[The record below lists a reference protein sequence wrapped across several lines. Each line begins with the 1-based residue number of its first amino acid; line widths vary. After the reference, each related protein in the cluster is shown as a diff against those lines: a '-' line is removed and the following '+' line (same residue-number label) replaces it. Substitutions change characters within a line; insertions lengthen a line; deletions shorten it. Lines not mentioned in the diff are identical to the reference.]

1 LPLAPPSISP
11 EFAVPLLEDQPAET
25 PWRQRLVPCLQVAG
39 ILLTGWIMWR
49 STLGLQWARVP
60 LPWLILRAAVY
71 AVGACAA
78 GAAITLALYLAASQW
93 EREDVIQATFRASS
107 AAVWFA
113 PCVILL
119 TQLSPA
125 AAVPALVLVVN
136 ATHLLYIQWRVAQP
150 PLGTPRN
157 TRLFA
162 TAQLPDR
169 RFWREFGPGF
179 AVSFTLQTGVCA
191 VLLQHPV
198 LAGFAFVAGAALA
211 TVFALA
217 SRGVEPK
224 PPKSMP
230 RAFLGL
236 ALTVL
241 LAIGLTIGGLLPGM
255 MRGSAAG
262 DSATGSPAGQPPGMP
277 GNGPDGL
284 PDASAGDIANAS
296 GFPGVILWPEIKP
309 IPTLIAPMPQTP
321 IGGGPPVMPRPL
333 SIPFSGEYWM
343 FRWPYAR
350 PPKTSFFQRGN
361 PAALSFSSTD
371 HLPLQ
376 MEARHK
382 LDQLVALSCCSAIRL
397 EIRNADRYPDTISL
411 ELVLLHNEPPG
422 APSLNLGRVNVTSRP
437 DIGRDPVVPVSE
449 TLVFPVPAAAALD
462 SFDEFRVVFQRAR
475 RRMDKSAK
483 LAIDRFI
490 LVPRIY

>member
-1 LPLAPPSISP
+1 MPLFEEQP
-11 EFAVPLLEDQPAET
+11 EGSA
-25 PWRQRLVPCLQVAG
+25 WRRRLVPCLQLAG
-39 ILLTGWIMWR
+39 ILFTGWLMWR
-49 STLGLQWARVP
+49 STLGLQWAHVP
-60 LPWLILRAAVY
+60 LPWLILRTTVY
-71 AVGACAA
+71 ALAACLA
-78 GAAITLALYLAASQW
+78 GAFITIALYLAASQW
-93 EREDVIQATFRASS
+93 EREDVMQATFRAST

-125 AAVPALVLVVN
+125 AALPALLLVVN
-136 ATHLLYIQWRVAQP
+136 ATHLLYVQWRVNLP
-150 PLGTPRN
+150 PLETPRD
-157 TRLFA
+157 TGLFA
-162 TAQLPDR
+162 TAQLPER
-169 RFWREFGPGF
+169 RFWSEFGPGF
-179 AVSFTLQTGVCA
+179 AVSVTLQTGVCA
-191 VLLQHPV
+191 VLLRHPI
-198 LAGFAFVAGAALA
+198 LAGFAFTTGAALA

-217 SRGVEPK
+217 SGGIQPAK

-255 MRGSAAG
+255 MRGSGDG
-262 DSATGSPAGQPPGMP
+262 DSASGNAPAGQPPGMP
-277 GNGPDGL
+277 GDGPKDL
-284 PDASAGDIANAS
+284 PDASAGDLAAAA

-309 IPTLIAPMPQTP
+309 YPTLIAPMPQTP
-321 IGGGPPVMPRPL
+321 DGGDRTVMPRPL
-333 SIPFSGEYWM
+333 AIPFSGEYWM

-350 PPKTSFFQRGN
+350 PPKTSFFQRGS
-361 PAALSFSSTD
+361 PAALSFISTD

-382 LDQLVALSCCSAIRL
+382 LDQLVALSCCNAIRL

-411 ELVLLHNEPPG
+411 ELVLIANERPG
-422 APSLNLGRVNVTSRP
+422 EPSLNLGRRDVTSRP
-437 DIGRDPVVPVSE
+437 DVSRDPVTPVAE
-449 TLVFPVPAAAALD
+449 TLEFPIPPTAALD
-462 SFDEFRVVFQRAR
+462 AFDEFKVVFLRAR

>member
-1 LPLAPPSISP
+1 M
-11 EFAVPLLEDQPAET
+11 PLLEDQPVE
-25 PWRQRLVPCLQVAG
+25 PLWRRRLVPCLQLAG
-39 ILLTGWIMWR
+39 ILGTGWLMWQ

-60 LPWLILRAAVY
+60 LPWLILRVAIY
-71 AVGACAA
+71 AVAACWA
-78 GAAITLALYLAASQW
+78 GAAITIVLYLAASQW
-93 EREDVIQATFRASS
+93 EREDAIQATFRASS

-125 AAVPALVLVVN
+125 AALPALILVVN
-136 ATHLLYIQWRVAQP
+136 ATHLLYIQWRVKQP
-150 PLGTPRN
+150 PLETPRD

-162 TAQLPDR
+162 TAQLPER
-169 RFWREFGPGF
+169 RVFSEFGPGF
-179 AVSFTLQTGVCA
+179 AISLTVQTGVCA
-191 VLLQHPV
+191 VLLHHPV
-198 LAGFAFVAGAALA
+198 LAGFSFAAGAALA

-217 SRGVEPK
+217 SRAVQPK

-241 LAIGLTIGGLLPGM
+241 LAIGLTIGGMMPNL
-255 MRGSAAG
+255 MRGPGGNGSAFG
-262 DSATGSPAGQPPGMP
+262 NTPAGQPPGMP
-277 GNGPDGL
+277 GSGRDDL
-284 PDASAGDIANAS
+284 PDASAGNLADS

-321 IGGGPPVMPRPL
+321 DGGGAPVMPRPL

-350 PPKTSFFQRGN
+350 PPKTSFFQRGS

-371 HLPLQ
+371 HMALQ

-382 LDQLVALSCCSAIRL
+382 LDQPIALSCCSAIRL
-397 EIRNADRYPDTISL
+397 EVRNADRYPNTISL
-411 ELVLLHNEPPG
+411 ELVLINNEQPG
-422 APSLNLGRVNVTSRP
+422 APSLNLGHYNVTSRP
-437 DIGRDPVVPVSE
+437 DVSRDPVTPIAE
-449 TLVFPVPAAAALD
+449 TLEFPIPSTAALE
-462 SFDEFRVVFQRAR
+462 SFNEFRVVFQRSYR
-475 RRMDKSAK
+475 RADKSAK
-483 LAIDRFI
+483 LAIDRFV
-490 LVPRIY
+490 LMPRIY

>member
-1 LPLAPPSISP
+1 MLD
-11 EFAVPLLEDQPAET
+11 DQPVD
-25 PWRQRLVPCLQVAG
+25 PVWRQRIVPCLQLAG
-39 ILLTGWIMWR
+39 ILFTGWLMWR
-49 STLGLQWARVP
+49 STLGLQWTRVP
-60 LPWLILRAAVY
+60 LPWLILRATVY
-71 AVGACAA
+71 ALAACAA
-78 GAAITLALYLAASQW
+78 GAIITLLLYLAASQW

-119 TQLSPA
+119 IQLSPA
-125 AAVPALVLVVN
+125 AALPALILIIN
-136 ATHLLYIQWRVAQP
+136 ASHLLYIQWRVQQP
-150 PLGTPRN
+150 PLETPHD
-157 TRLFA
+157 TGLFA

-169 RFWREFGPGF
+169 RFFRDLGPGL
-179 AVSFTLQTGVCA
+179 AVSFTLQSGACA
-191 VLLQHPV
+191 VMLHHHV
-198 LAGFAFVAGAALA
+198 LAGFCFAAGAALA

-217 SRGVEPK
+217 SRGVQPK

-241 LAIGLTIGGLLPGM
+241 LAIGLTIGGMIPNL
-255 MRGSAAG
+255 MRGPGGNG
-262 DSATGSPAGQPPGMP
+262 DSVFGGTPAGQTPGVP
-277 GNGPDGL
+277 GNGPNEL
-284 PDASAGDIANAS
+284 PDASAGDLANTS

-309 IPTLIAPMPQTP
+309 IPTLIAPMPQTLD
-321 IGGGPPVMPRPL
+321 GGGPPTMPHPL

-350 PPKTSFFQRGN
+350 PPKTSFFQRGS

-382 LDQLVALSCCSAIRL
+382 LDQLVALSCCSAIRV
-397 EIRNADRYPDTISL
+397 EIRNADRYPNTIAL
-411 ELVLLHNEPPG
+411 NLVLINNEQPG
-422 APSLNLGRVNVTSRP
+422 APALDLGPTNVTSRP
-437 DIGRDPVVPVSE
+437 DINQDPVTPVTE
-449 TLVFPVPAAAALD
+449 TLTFPIPPGAALD
-462 SFDEFRVVFQRAR
+462 SFDEFKVVFMRSR

-490 LVPRIY
+490 LIPRIY

>member
-1 LPLAPPSISP
+1 
-11 EFAVPLLEDQPAET
+11 
-25 PWRQRLVPCLQVAG
+25 
-39 ILLTGWIMWR
+39 MWR

-60 LPWLILRAAVY
+60 LPWLILRATIY
-71 AVGACAA
+71 AVGACWAA
-78 GAAITLALYLAASQW
+78 ATITIVLFLAASQW
-93 EREDVIQATFRASS
+93 EKEDVIQATLRASS

-119 TQLSPA
+119 TQFSPV

-136 ATHLLYIQWRVAQP
+136 ASHLLYIQWRVKQP
-150 PLGTPRN
+150 PLETPHD
-157 TRLFA
+157 TSLFA
-162 TAQLPDR
+162 TAQLPER
-169 RFWREFGPGF
+169 RFIRDFGPGL
-179 AVSFTLQTGVCA
+179 AVSFTLQTGACA
-191 VLLQHPV
+191 VMLHHHV
-198 LAGFAFVAGAALA
+198 LAGLCFVAGAALA

-241 LAIGLTIGGLLPGM
+241 LAIGLTIGGLIPM
-255 MRGSAAG
+255 MMHGNSDSGSASG
-262 DSATGSPAGQPPGMP
+262 NTPAGQPPGMP
-277 GNGPDGL
+277 GDGPNEL
-284 PDASAGDIANAS
+284 PDASAGTVADAS

-321 IGGGPPVMPRPL
+321 DGGGPPVMLRPL

-350 PPKTSFFQRGN
+350 PPKTSFFQRGS

-382 LDQLVALSCCSAIRL
+382 LDQPIALSCCSAIRL
-397 EIRNADRYPDTISL
+397 EIRNADRYFDTIQL
-411 ELVLLHNEPPG
+411 ELVLISNDHPATIIPARPRSRWATTTSPR
-422 APSLNLGRVNVTSRP
+422 APTSAATPSCPSRKLSSSPSRP
-437 DIGRDPVVPVSE
+437 PPRSIPS
-449 TLVFPVPAAAALD
+449 TNSKSSSCAPAAAWTKAPSSRSTASSSCRGSID
-462 SFDEFRVVFQRAR
+462 TYRSPTSPRDTIG
-475 RRMDKSAK
+475 AK
-483 LAIDRFI
+483 
-490 LVPRIY
+490 

>member
-1 LPLAPPSISP
+1 
-11 EFAVPLLEDQPAET
+11 VPLLEDQPVEPT
-25 PWRQRLVPCLQVAG
+25 WHRMLVPCLQLAG
-39 ILLTGWIMWR
+39 ILFTGWLMWR

-60 LPWLILRAAVY
+60 LPWLILRATVY
-71 AVGACAA
+71 AVAACWAA
-78 GAAITLALYLAASQW
+78 AAITIVLYLAASQW
-93 EREDVIQATFRASS
+93 EKEDVIQATLRASS

-119 TQLSPA
+119 TQFSPVA
-125 AAVPALVLVVN
+125 AIPALVLVVN
-136 ATHLLYIQWRVAQP
+136 ASHLLYIQWRVKQP
-150 PLGTPRN
+150 PLETPHD
-157 TRLFA
+157 TSLFA

-169 RFWREFGPGF
+169 RFVREFGPGL
-179 AVSFTLQTGVCA
+179 AISFILQTGVCA
-191 VLLQHPV
+191 LMLHNHA
-198 LAGFAFVAGAALA
+198 LAGFCFVAGAALA

-224 PPKSMP
+224 PPKTMP

-241 LAIGLTIGGLLPGM
+241 LAIGLTIGGMIPM
-255 MRGSAAG
+255 MMHGNSDNGSASG
-262 DSATGSPAGQPPGMP
+262 NTPAGQPPGMP
-277 GNGPDGL
+277 GDGPNDL
-284 PDASAGDIANAS
+284 PDASAGAVADAS

-321 IGGGPPVMPRPL
+321 DGGGPPVMLRPL

-350 PPKTSFFQRGN
+350 PPKSSFFQRGS

-382 LDQLVALSCCSAIRL
+382 LDQPVALSCCSAIRL
-397 EIRNADRYPDTISL
+397 EIRNADRYFDTIQL
-411 ELVLLHNEPPG
+411 ELVLISNDHPS
-422 APSLNLGRVNVTSRP
+422 APSLSLGHYSVVSRP
-437 DIGRDPVVPVSE
+437 DLSRDPVVPVAE
-449 TLVFPVPAAAALD
+449 TLQFPIPSAAPID
-462 SFDEFRVVFQRAR
+462 SFDEFKIVFLRAR
-475 RRMDKSAK
+475 RRGDKSAK

-490 LVPRIY
+490 LMPRM